1 MNKNKILTTCLLSG
15 LLLAPT
21 LKAAEPPSYLSGFTS
36 KVTQGFSN
44 LAGGVVELPKN
55 IVNISSDQ
63 NILVGMSWGV
73 LRGVA
78 HTIDRTLIGAVQFIS
93 SPIPSSEFISPAYP
107 WERFSEDTRYFGLH
121 LPGYWTHYGPMDDGE

>member
-1 MNKNKILTTCLLSG
+1 MNNNNILTTCLLAG
-15 LLLAPT
+15 VLLTSTAQ
-21 LKAAEPPSYLSGFTS
+21 AAEPPSYLSGFTS

-73 LRGVA
+73 LRGLA